1 MFASLWLTL
10 TTPFRVFWIRLT
22 AATPP
27 FWRKVRNLSAGA
39 LALVGALLG
48 DADKIGEDIAHY
60 LRYAFV
66 ALTTVAGTAQLT
78 CEDPKD
84 KAAEATPPTPPTPV
98 A

>member
-1 MFASLWLTL
+1 MKNFWLLL
-10 TTPFRVFWIRLT
+10 TAPFRTLWARLT

-27 FWRKVRNLSAGA
+27 FWRKIRNVSAGL
-39 LALVGALLG
+39 LAIVGALLG

-66 ALTTVAGTAQLT
+66 ALTTLAGTAQAT
-78 CEDPKD
+78 CQDPAPEE
-84 KAAEATPPTPPTPV
+84 KATPAVPPTPPTT